1 MTIFL
6 DRKVILYIAGR
17 LSGLNEYTKAC
28 RTNKYAGAK
37 LKEQNEKKVAAA
49 IYGTCPTV
57 TFRTPVQIIYR
68 WYEKNKRRDKD
79 NIAFAKKFIN
89 DALVE
94 CGTLQGDGWQYVVG
108 FVDEFYIDKEN
119 PHVEVEIREV
129 EV

>member
-1 MTIFL
+1 MTVL
-6 DRKVILYIAGR
+6 LNIAGR

-49 IYGTCPTV
+49 INSTCPT
-57 TFRTPVQIIYR
+57 FKFKTPVQIIYR

-119 PHVEVEIREV
+119 PRVEVEIREV